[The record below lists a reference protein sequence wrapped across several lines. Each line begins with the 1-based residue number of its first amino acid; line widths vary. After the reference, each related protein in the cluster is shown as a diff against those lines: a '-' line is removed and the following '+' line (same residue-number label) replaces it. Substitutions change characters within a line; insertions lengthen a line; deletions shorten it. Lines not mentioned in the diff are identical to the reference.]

1 MTAEK
6 TNLPTGQVTKEAGDP
21 EHENRLQLAKAGT
34 TGAWIGFWFTVLLF
48 GSFFS
53 LSMYTSTGLVEP
65 LKPNARPVALF
76 VIGAALTVLFVV
88 IVWLMWR
95 LLHESEY
102 LVATEQSLE
111 RHRIRH
117 GKVRKEILERAQL
130 GPISFYRSYGKNS
143 PPPHLAFRYKGI
155 STQMFVSF
163 GRGGWPYV
171 AAWLSDQGFSVDPD
185 KERPE

>member
-1 MTAEK
+1 MTADTTK
-6 TNLPTGQVTKEAGDP
+6 LPKGQTTKQAGFE

-34 TGAWIGFWFTVLLF
+34 TGAWIGFWFTILLF

-53 LSMYTSTGLVEP
+53 FFMYTSTGLVEP

-76 VIGAALTVLFVV
+76 VIGAALTVLFIF
-88 IVWLMWR
+88 IVWRTW
-95 LLHESEY
+95 LLVDVSEY
-102 LVATEQSLE
+102 LVATEQTLE

-130 GPISFYRSYGKNS
+130 GPIYFYRSYGKNA

-163 GRGGWPYV
+163 RRGGWPYV
-171 AAWLSDQGFSVDPD
+171 ASWLSDQGFSVDPD